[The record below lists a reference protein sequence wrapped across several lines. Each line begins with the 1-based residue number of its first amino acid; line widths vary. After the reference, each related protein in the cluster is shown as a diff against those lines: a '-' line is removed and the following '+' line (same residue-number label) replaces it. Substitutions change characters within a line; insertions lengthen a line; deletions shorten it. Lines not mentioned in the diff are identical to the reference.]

1 MTWLAAV
8 VALTAIGSVQ
18 AVAGSTRP
26 LFVFAP
32 TSGDERLA
40 RQQAINA
47 AASAGY
53 RERDMSVT
61 VVAGSSVSGSSRSAD
76 ALRARFGVAASQFR
90 VILVGKDGGVKLSSA
105 SPVSAGTLFSLIDAM
120 PMRRDEMRSRG
131 R

>member
-1 MTWLAAV
+1 MAWLAAV
-8 VALTAIGSVQ
+8 MSLMSIGSVP

-26 LFVFAP
+26 LYVFAP

-53 RERDMSVT
+53 RERDMTVT
-61 VVAGSSVSGSSRSAD
+61 VVAGSGVSGSSRSAS
-76 ALRARFGVAASQFR
+76 ALRARFGVSSGQFR

-105 SPVSAGTLFSLIDAM
+105 SPVSTGTLFSLIDAM